1 MGMNAVYKG
10 AGDCPQVI
18 PLFPLSG
25 ALLLPR
31 GQMPLN
37 IFEPRY
43 LAMIDDAIRG
53 NRVIGIIQPE
63 PDDGRSPEVPPLL
76 RVGCLGRITQFAET
90 GDDRY
95 IISLT
100 GISRFRVIEE
110 LPVATPYRQ
119 ARVDYEPFAVD
130 FVARAGE
137 EEVDRDGL
145 LRALRDFAKAND
157 LKIDWKGV
165 GEAPNEALVNA
176 LVEDGSLPGLEASI
190 KEYGTLAEQEPSQED
205 VVAATVSKQP
215 LATADAAPRALYV
228 HRDVVNAAD
237 IIAWAKGQGFESTL
251 PADDLHVTVTFSR
264 TPVDWMQMGQ
274 SWSGEDGKLRIP
286 PGGVRMMERF
296 GEATVLRLSEA
307 QRARR

>member
-18 PLFPLSG
+18 PLFPLTG

-53 NRVIGIIQPE
+53 DRVIGMIQPE
-63 PDDGRSPEVPPLL
+63 PDDGRRVEIPPLV

-100 GISRFRVIEE
+100 GISRFRVVEE
-110 LPVATPYRQ
+110 LSVVTPYRQ
-119 ARVDYEPFAVD
+119 GRVDYEPFAVD
-130 FVARAGE
+130 FIARSGE
-137 EEVDRDGL
+137 EAVDRDGL
-145 LRALRDFAKAND
+145 LKALRDFAKAND

-165 GEAPNEALVNA
+165 HEAPNEALVNA
-176 LVEDGSLPGLEASI
+176 LAMMCPFGPREKQALLEARSL
-190 KEYGTLAEQEPSQED
+190 KERAEVLVAITEIELARGGGDPDTTLQ
-205 VVAATVSKQP
+205 
-215 LATADAAPRALYV
+215 
-228 HRDVVNAAD
+228 
-237 IIAWAKGQGFESTL
+237 
-251 PADDLHVTVTFSR
+251 
-264 TPVDWMQMGQ
+264 
-274 SWSGEDGKLRIP
+274 
-286 PGGVRMMERF
+286 
-296 GEATVLRLSEA
+296 
-307 QRARR
+307 

>member
-18 PLFPLSG
+18 PLFPLTG

-53 NRVIGIIQPE
+53 DRVIGMIQPE
-63 PDDGRSPEVPPLL
+63 PDDGRRVEIPPLV

-100 GISRFRVIEE
+100 GISRFRIVEE
-110 LPVATPYRQ
+110 LSVVTPYRQ
-119 ARVDYEPFAVD
+119 GRVDYEPFAVD
-130 FVARAGE
+130 FIARSGE
-137 EEVDRDGL
+137 EAVDRDGL
-145 LRALRDFAKAND
+145 LKALRDFARAND

-165 GEAPNEALVNA
+165 HEAPNEALVNA
-176 LVEDGSLPGLEASI
+176 LAMMCPFGPREKQALLEARSL
-190 KEYGTLAEQEPSQED
+190 KERAEVLVAITEIELARGGGDPDTTLQ
-205 VVAATVSKQP
+205 
-215 LATADAAPRALYV
+215 
-228 HRDVVNAAD
+228 
-237 IIAWAKGQGFESTL
+237 
-251 PADDLHVTVTFSR
+251 
-264 TPVDWMQMGQ
+264 
-274 SWSGEDGKLRIP
+274 
-286 PGGVRMMERF
+286 
-296 GEATVLRLSEA
+296 
-307 QRARR
+307 